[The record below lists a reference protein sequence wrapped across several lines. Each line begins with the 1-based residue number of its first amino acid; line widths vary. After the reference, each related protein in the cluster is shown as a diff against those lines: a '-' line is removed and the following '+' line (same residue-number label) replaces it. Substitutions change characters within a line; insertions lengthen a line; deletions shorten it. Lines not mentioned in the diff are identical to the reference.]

1 MSGNVDKTLS
11 IAGIALAVREDLV
24 GRQSTF
30 IDQKFNLKITFFRGS
45 VFFRL
50 HVQIRNGDNSPFP
63 IYLQATPDY
72 LRSLR
77 TLNCELDHERT
88 PLKMAMYR
96 LGNLSDA
103 SRLTFQFHSGRR
115 AQLIVPKDFGSPD
128 ILDETDRHRYDSLA
142 SLAAAPS
149 FSVYFPNKTITKS
162 QLDKCQDA
170 VEGFSK
176 LAENKQWLQSFKS
189 AVDPQRLYAGK
200 GTVVHHDE
208 LNDSQPDCDKSTT
221 SSTTGS
227 CATTNDYEDD
237 PRYLGE
243 PPMYNECSGQKP
255 ATTSDDVSN
264 FLENP
269 TVDSAPP
276 EYSVTECP
284 CPPEVSRPK
293 RVSSGEDGPRE
304 SSKRHCSLGGA
315 STLAPTE
322 DVRQIDIKSN
332 SDLAVIHW
340 LELQEL
346 VKEQGCMIRTLQRR
360 NRKLES
366 RLDSLEGDCN
376 EILAKQENAQ
386 EEIASLAL
394 HMGELDEECGTLE
407 KGMPDRR
414 EEVHDWLDENRDYF
428 EEYFKGRGDEVSTVA
443 TDFARLKA
451 MMREFSN
458 G

>member
-1 MSGNVDKTLS
+1 
-11 IAGIALAVREDLV
+11 
-24 GRQSTF
+24 
-30 IDQKFNLKITFFRGS
+30 
-45 VFFRL
+45 
-50 HVQIRNGDNSPFP
+50 
-63 IYLQATPDY
+63 
-72 LRSLR
+72 
-77 TLNCELDHERT
+77 
-88 PLKMAMYR
+88 MAMYR

-103 SRLTFQFHSGRR
+103 SCLTFQLHSDRR
-115 AQLIVPKDFGSPD
+115 AQLIVPKGFGGPD
-128 ILDETDRHRYDSLA
+128 ILDDTDRHRYDSLA

-149 FSVYFPNKTITKS
+149 FSVYSTREAITQS
-162 QLDKCQDA
+162 QLDECQDA
-170 VEGFSK
+170 VKNFSK
-176 LAENKQWLQSFKS
+176 LAGNKQWLRSFRS
-189 AVDPQRLYAGK
+189 AVDPQRLCAGK
-200 GTVVHHDE
+200 GMVVRHGDV
-208 LNDSQPDCDKSTT
+208 NDSQPDCDGSTT
-221 SSTTGS
+221 SSTIGS
-227 CATTNDYEDD
+227 CATTNDFEDD

-304 SSKRHCSLGGA
+304 SSKRHCSIGGA

-322 DVRQIDIKSN
+322 DVRQIDIKPN
-332 SDLAVIHW
+332 SDFAEANNEEKLIRW

-346 VKEQGCMIRTLQRR
+346 VKEQGCVIGTLQRR
-360 NRKLES
+360 NRELES
-366 RLDSLEGDCN
+366 RLDSLEGKQESRLHSLEGKQESRLDSLEEKLKSRLDSLEEKLESRLDSLKGDCH
-376 EILAKQENAQ
+376 EMLAKQEDAQ
-386 EEIASLAL
+386 EEISNLAIQ
-394 HMGELDEECGTLE
+394 MGELDEECVALG
-407 KGMPDRR
+407 KGMPDRQ
-414 EEVHDWLDENRDYF
+414 EEVHDWLDKNRDYF
-428 EEYFKGRGDEVSTVA
+428 EEYFKGRDDEISTFA